1 MKFETVGEVRAFLR
15 ARSWS
20 PEQLASH
27 VGVSNMTW
35 RRLLAR
41 RDAQRV
47 PDKYRAVLERHFAQ
61 PASSAAPELDPVAV
75 VVSGAGGD
83 KAALLSGLRAEGESV
98 AEVEP
103 LVRDVEAKARKTR
116 VVPVR
121 LSELVARLV
130 DQVPK
135 ASNATKAL
143 ILGGLLYF
151 LNPFDLIADAI
162 LGIGFV
168 DDLGI
173 LVLIRERLGARRKST
188 TV

>member
-1 MKFETVGEVRAFLR
+1 VKFETVGELRAFLR
-15 ARSWS
+15 SRAWS
-20 PEQLASH
+20 PEQLAAQ

-47 PDKYRAVLERHFAQ
+47 PDKYRAVLERHFAP
-61 PASSAAPELDPVAV
+61 PAAPSAAELDPVAV
-75 VVSGAGGD
+75 VLSGAGAT
-83 KAALLSGLRAEGESV
+83 KSAVLSGIRAEGAAV

-116 VVPVR
+116 RLPAR
-121 LSELVARLV
+121 LSELVVRLIE
-130 DQVPK
+130 QVPK
-135 ASNATKAL
+135 ASNAAKAL

-151 LNPFDLIADAI
+151 LNPLDLVADAI

-168 DDLGI
+168 DDLGV
-173 LVLIRERLGARRKST
+173 LVLIRERLKARRKSKA
-188 TV
+188 V